1 MKEFLQIRGSVW
13 LLAAC
18 LLAAAP
24 ALPQSTIGSV
34 NGTISDLT
42 GAVIPGTSVTL
53 SNVGTGVEV
62 ANTSNASGFF
72 VFVNVQPGNYTLVA
86 EQEGFKTALLPT
98 FNVGV
103 NQTVTQNISLEV
115 GSVAETIEVMAQ
127 AELLQQSTSELGT
140 VIGVKAVEDLPLNGR
155 NFTQLLTLTPGATPV
170 STAQSNGIGS
180 HDLANVG
187 VPGASFSNPSIHG
200 QWNRMNIHL
209 LDGLSNTN
217 FIGNM
222 YVIPPI
228 IDAIEEFKVQS
239 HNDKAEFG
247 GVLGGIINV
256 ISKTGTN
263 EFHGSLWEFVRNDV
277 LNARD
282 PFADEFNV
290 EPAAFRQNQF
300 GASVGGPIIKN
311 RTFFHAAYEGW
322 RYSNPRSNRYYVP
335 TDAQLGGDFSEWPT
349 GRSLFNPLTTRPDPD
364 SGDLIRDRFPNDVI
378 PSSMLD
384 QSMQTY
390 LRGYYDRPNLTGDPQ
405 FNVINGDAATNDANN
420 FQVRVDHQFS
430 ELDRAWFRYSK
441 IDGAQLTPSTQL
453 INEVGEF
460 PFFSYGG
467 GWFHSFSPTLIMDH
481 SYGYSKEPYRQGTLP
496 DEEVGDGPALAAGFG
511 TIDGVQPIPR
521 IAIGSGGF
529 AGGDVGALRR
539 MEGPLEF
546 HYEQFHYT
554 GNLSWIRGNH
564 TIKFG
569 AQTLRHT
576 LTPGSTGS
584 ISFNFTEVPTR
595 GLRPGEVGSTGDPV
609 ASALIGV
616 PSQVSGGLPSNIF
629 FGYQTFGAYVQDEW
643 KVRRNLTLNI
653 GLRFDH
659 LMWPDV
665 ESDTGRFKTNY
676 DLATGDFL
684 IGLDSMPRPCN
695 EVGIAPC
702 IPGDGLGDVPH
713 GDRIRLAG
721 HTSIGPIPTWDN
733 WQPRF
738 GLAWSM
744 NPTTVLRVGY
754 GIVFDQLTGV
764 NQSWQGSGGW
774 PSNDGFFEPTNAVGE
789 PVRFIDELRTKLGS
803 PLPGPQP
810 WGDTCWC
817 VDHNNKRPMSHQ
829 WNVEL
834 QKQISQ
840 NLVVSGAYVA
850 SVSRRLQI
858 TGLGNT
864 AQPGTGSAEEVQ
876 ARKPHPPHAH
886 GVLGRRPRTRQL
898 PRHRAQGRAA
908 LLGRVLAACLVH
920 LVAGG
925 RQRSE
930 RLLHRRERPRGKFLR
945 PGLLQPRE
953 EQGRCG
959 LQHPPLPVRIVRL
972 GASRRQGQAG
982 IEPRPGRLDPRQ
994 LARQQP
1000 VPDPERTADQHGG
1013 RRGCREHRQRGGLVE
1028 LHEAEPGRR
1037 SGFGRALFGPMVQHG
1052 RLRGACLRQLRQR
1065 GTGTRLFRGGH
1076 VLRLLAVQAIR
1087 MGRRTLGGGAL
1098 RVLQHPQSGELRG
1111 ARLDGAL
1118 PDHGQ
1123 GLQHGRSDAAGAVR
1137 AEDNILNLAPGP
1149 LPGRLQEA

>member
-1 MKEFLQIRGSVW
+1 M
-13 LLAAC
+13 
-18 LLAAAP
+18 
-24 ALPQSTIGSV
+24 
-34 NGTISDLT
+34 
-42 GAVIPGTSVTL
+42 
-53 SNVGTGVEV
+53 
-62 ANTSNASGFF
+62 
-72 VFVNVQPGNYTLVA
+72 
-86 EQEGFKTALLPT
+86 
-98 FNVGV
+98 
-103 NQTVTQNISLEV
+103 
-115 GSVAETIEVMAQ
+115 
-127 AELLQQSTSELGT
+127 
-140 VIGVKAVEDLPLNGR
+140 
-155 NFTQLLTLTPGATPV
+155 
-170 STAQSNGIGS
+170 
-180 HDLANVG
+180 
-187 VPGASFSNPSIHG
+187 
-200 QWNRMNIHL
+200 
-209 LDGLSNTN
+209 
-217 FIGNM
+217 
-222 YVIPPI
+222 
-228 IDAIEEFKVQS
+228 
-239 HNDKAEFG
+239 
-247 GVLGGIINV
+247 
-256 ISKTGTN
+256 
-263 EFHGSLWEFVRNDV
+263 
-277 LNARD
+277 
-282 PFADEFNV
+282 
-290 EPAAFRQNQF
+290 
-300 GASVGGPIIKN
+300 
-311 RTFFHAAYEGW
+311 
-322 RYSNPRSNRYYVP
+322 
-335 TDAQLGGDFSEWPT
+335 
-349 GRSLFNPLTTRPDPD
+349 
-364 SGDLIRDRFPNDVI
+364 
-378 PSSMLD
+378 
-384 QSMQTY
+384 
-390 LRGYYDRPNLTGDPQ
+390 
-405 FNVINGDAATNDANN
+405 INGDAATNDANN

-496 DEEVGDGPALAAGFG
+496 DEEIGDGPAVAAGFG

-546 HYEQFHYT
+546 HYEQYHYT

-595 GLRPGEVGSTGDPV
+595 ALRPGEVGSTGDPV

-858 TGLGNT
+858 
-864 AQPGTGSAEEVQ
+864 
-876 ARKPHPPHAH
+876 H
-886 GVLGRRPRTRQL
+886 RPREHRAA
-898 PRHRAQGRAA
+898 RHRIGPKRCRRESPTPTCPRCSGATTADSPTTTASSSRPSRRFSDGFSLLASYTWSRAVDN
-908 LLGRVLAACLVH
+908 G
-920 LVAGG
+920 
-925 RQRSE
+925 SE

-982 IEPRPGRLDPRQ
+982 IEPRPRPPGSSATGTP
-994 LARQQP
+994 
-1000 VPDPERTADQHGG
+1000 TA
-1013 RRGCREHRQRGGLVE
+1013 CS
-1028 LHEAEPGRR
+1028 R
-1037 SGFGRALFGPMVQHG
+1037 SGADSRSTWWSAGMSRTSA
-1052 RLRGACLRQLRQR
+1052 
-1065 GTGTRLFRGGH
+1065 TRWP
-1076 VLRLLAVQAIR
+1076 
-1087 MGRRTLGGGAL
+1087 GGAT
-1098 RVLQHPQSGELRG
+1098 
-1111 ARLDGAL
+1111 
-1118 PDHGQ
+1118 
-1123 GLQHGRSDAAGAVR
+1123 
-1137 AEDNILNLAPGP
+1137 
-1149 LPGRLQEA
+1149 

>member
-1 MKEFLQIRGSVW
+1 MKDFLQIRGSVW

-300 GASVGGPIIKN
+300 GASVGGLIIKN

-876 ARKPHPPHAH
+876 ARKPHPHMPTVFWGDDRGLANYHGIELKAERRFSDGFSLLASYTWSRAVDNGASGFFTAENGPGGSSYVQDFYNLERNKGVAGYNIPHFLS
-886 GVLGRRPRTRQL
+886 VSSVWEL
-898 PRHRAQGRAA
+898 PAGK
-908 LLGRVLAACLVH
+908 GKRVLSRGPAAWILGNWHANSLFQIRSGQPINMVVGGDVANIGNEVAWWSYMRPNLVGDPGS
-920 LVAGG
+920 GG
-925 RQRSE
+925 RSSARWFNTDAFEVPAFGSFGNAGRGHVYSEAVTFFDFSLFKRFGWGEGRWVEVRSE
-930 RLLHRRERPRGKFLR
+930 F
-945 PGLLQPRE
+945 
-953 EQGRCG
+953 
-959 LQHPPLPVRIVRL
+959 
-972 GASRRQGQAG
+972 
-982 IEPRPGRLDPRQ
+982 
-994 LARQQP
+994 
-1000 VPDPERTADQHGG
+1000 
-1013 RRGCREHRQRGGLVE
+1013 
-1028 LHEAEPGRR
+1028 
-1037 SGFGRALFGPMVQHG
+1037 F
-1052 RLRGACLRQLRQR
+1052 
-1065 GTGTRLFRGGH
+1065 
-1076 VLRLLAVQAIR
+1076 
-1087 MGRRTLGGGAL
+1087 
-1098 RVLQHPQSGELRG
+1098 
-1111 ARLDGAL
+1111 
-1118 PDHGQ
+1118 
-1123 GLQHGRSDAAGAVR
+1123 
-1137 AEDNILNLAPGP
+1137 NILNLANYGAPDSTVLSP
-1149 LPGRLQEA
+1149 TMGRVFNTVAPMRQVQFGLKIIF

>member
-1 MKEFLQIRGSVW
+1 MKGSLHLQSNAARLI
-13 LLAAC
+13 LAC
-18 LLAAAP
+18 LLAAVSVFA
-24 ALPQSTIGSV
+24 QSTTGGV
-34 NGTISDLT
+34 NGTITDTT
-42 GAVIPGTSVTL
+42 GAVVPGTSVTL

-62 ANTSNASGFF
+62 TTEANATGFF
-72 VFVNVQPGNYTLVA
+72 VFVNVQPGNFTLVA
-86 EQEGFKTALLPT
+86 EQTGFKTALLPT

-103 NQTVTQNISLEV
+103 NQTVTQNLSLEV
-115 GSVAETIEVMAQ
+115 GAVTETIEVMAQ

-170 STAQSNGIGS
+170 STAQSSGIGS

-209 LDGLSNTN
+209 LDGLNNTN
-217 FIGNM
+217 YIGNM

-247 GVLGGIINV
+247 GVLGGTISV

-263 EFHGSLWEFVRNDV
+263 EFHGTLWEFVRNDV

-282 PFADEFNV
+282 PFADEFN
-290 EPAAFRQNQF
+290 EKPAAFRQNQF
-300 GASVGGPIIKN
+300 GASVGGPIFRNK
-311 RTFFHAAYEGW
+311 TFFHAAYEGW
-322 RYSNPRSNRYYVP
+322 RFSNPRSNRYYVP
-335 TDAQLGGDFSEWPT
+335 TEAQLGGDFSAWPT
-349 GRSLFNPLTTRPDPD
+349 GRNLFNPLTTRPDP
-364 SGDLIRDRFPNDVI
+364 GTGELIRDRYPNNII
-378 PSSMLD
+378 PSSSLN

-390 LRGYYDRPNLTGDPQ
+390 LRGYYDKPNLSGDPQ

-420 FQVRVDHQFS
+420 LQVRFDHQFS

-460 PFFSYGG
+460 PFFNYGG

-481 SYGYSKEPYRQGTLP
+481 SFGYAKEPYRQGTIP
-496 DEEVGDGPALAAGFG
+496 DDEVGDGPALAAGFG
-511 TIDGVQPIPR
+511 TIEGVRAIPS

-529 AGGDVGALRR
+529 AGGDTGALRR

-564 TIKFG
+564 TLKFG
-569 AQTLRHT
+569 VQTLRHT
-576 LTPGSTGS
+576 LTPNATGG
-584 ISFNFTEVPTR
+584 ISFNFTEVPTQ
-595 GLRPGEVGSTGDPV
+595 GLRPAQVGSTGDPV

-629 FGYQTFGAYVQDEW
+629 FGYQTFGAYIQDEW
-643 KVRRNLTLNI
+643 KLRPNLTLNF

-676 DLATGDFL
+676 DLASGGFL
-684 IGLDSMPRPCN
+684 IGLESMPRPCN

-702 IPGDGLGDVPH
+702 IPGNGLEDVPY
-713 GDRIRLAG
+713 GDKIRLAD
-721 HTSIGPIPTWDN
+721 HTSIGPIPVWDN

-738 GLAWSM
+738 GLAWGM
-744 NPTTVLRVGY
+744 NSTTVLRVGY

-774 PSNDGFFEPTNAVGE
+774 PSNDGFFAASNAVGE
-789 PVRFIDELRTKLGS
+789 PVTYIDDLRTKLGS

-817 VDHNNKRPMSHQ
+817 VDHYSKNPMGHQ

-834 QKQISQ
+834 QKQVSQ
-840 NLVVSGAYVA
+840 NLVVSGGYVG

-858 TGLGNT
+858 TGLANT
-864 AQPGTGSAEEVQ
+864 ARPGPGSAEEVR
-876 ARKPHPPHAH
+876 ARTPQPHMPTVFWGDDRGLADYHGIELKAERRFSDGLSFLASYTWSRAVDNGASGFFTAENGPGGSSYVQDYYNLENNRGVSGYNIPHFLSVSSLWEIPAGKGKGIFNRGPAAWILGNWH
-886 GVLGRRPRTRQL
+886 ANSLLQVRSGQPINMVVNGDVANIGNTVAWWSYMRPNMVGDPNAGSRTSARWFDPGAFEVPAFGSFGNAGRGLVFSDAVTAFDFSLFKRFGWGEGRWVEVRSEFFNLFNLVNYGAPDSTVLSPTM
-898 PRHRAQGRAA
+898 
-908 LLGRVLAACLVH
+908 GRVFNT
-920 LVAGG
+920 VAPI
-925 RQRSE
+925 RQVQ
-930 RLLHRRERPRGKFLR
+930 F
-945 PGLLQPRE
+945 GLK
-953 EQGRCG
+953 
-959 LQHPPLPVRIVRL
+959 I
-972 GASRRQGQAG
+972 
-982 IEPRPGRLDPRQ
+982 I
-994 LARQQP
+994 
-1000 VPDPERTADQHGG
+1000 
-1013 RRGCREHRQRGGLVE
+1013 
-1028 LHEAEPGRR
+1028 
-1037 SGFGRALFGPMVQHG
+1037 F
-1052 RLRGACLRQLRQR
+1052 
-1065 GTGTRLFRGGH
+1065 
-1076 VLRLLAVQAIR
+1076 
-1087 MGRRTLGGGAL
+1087 
-1098 RVLQHPQSGELRG
+1098 
-1111 ARLDGAL
+1111 
-1118 PDHGQ
+1118 
-1123 GLQHGRSDAAGAVR
+1123 
-1137 AEDNILNLAPGP
+1137 
-1149 LPGRLQEA
+1149 

>member
-1 MKEFLQIRGSVW
+1 MRFKLHPVRR
-13 LLAAC
+13 LLSLMAAC
-18 LLAAAP
+18 LLAVAAVF
-24 ALPQSTIGSV
+24 AQSTIGSV
-34 NGTISDLT
+34 NGTITDTT
-42 GAVIPGTSVTL
+42 GAVVPGTSVTL

-62 ANTSNASGFF
+62 TTGANASGFF

-86 EQEGFKTALLPT
+86 EQTGFKTVLLPT

-103 NQTVTQNISLEV
+103 NQTVTQNLALEV
-115 GSVAETIEVMAQ
+115 GNVTETIEVMAQ
-127 AELLQQSTSELGT
+127 AEQLQQSTSELGT
-140 VIGVKAVEDLPLNGR
+140 VIGVKEIEDLPLNGR

-209 LDGLSNTN
+209 LDGLNNTN

-263 EFHGSLWEFVRNDV
+263 EFHGSVWEFVRNDA

-282 PFADEFNV
+282 PFADEFNTK
-290 EPAAFRQNQF
+290 PAVFRQNQF
-300 GASVGGPIIKN
+300 GAAVGGPIIKN
-311 RTFFHAAYEGW
+311 KTFFHAAYEGW
-322 RYSNPRSNRYYVP
+322 RFSNPRSNRYYVP
-335 TDAQLGGDFSEWPT
+335 SDAQLGGDLSAWPT
-349 GRSLFNPLTTRPDPD
+349 GRNIYDPLSARPDPAT
-364 SGDLIRDRFPNDVI
+364 GELIRAQYPNNVI
-378 PSSMLD
+378 PSANLS

-390 LRGYYDRPNLTGDPQ
+390 LRGYYDRPNLSGDPQ
-405 FNVINGDAATNDANN
+405 FNVINGDAATNDADN

-430 ELDRAWFRYSK
+430 DLDRAWFRYSK
-441 IDGAQLTPSTQL
+441 IDGEQLTPATQL
-453 INEVGEF
+453 INDIGEF
-460 PFFSYGG
+460 PFFNYGG

-481 SYGYSKEPYRQGTLP
+481 SFGYAKEPYRQGRVP
-496 DEEVGDGPALAAGFG
+496 DESVGDGPALAAGFG
-511 TIDGVQPIPR
+511 TIPGVRPIPS

-529 AGGDVGALRR
+529 LGGQVGALPN
-539 MEGPLEF
+539 MNGPLEF
-546 HYEQFHYT
+546 HYEQYHYT

-564 TIKFG
+564 TLKFG

-576 LTPGSTGS
+576 LTPGSTGA
-584 ISFNFTEVPTR
+584 ISFNFTEVPTQ
-595 GLRPGEVGSTGDPV
+595 GLRPPEVGSTGDPF
-609 ASALIGV
+609 ASTLIGV
-616 PSQVSGGLPSNIF
+616 PSQVSGSLPSSIF

-643 KVRRNLTLNI
+643 RVRPNLTLNI

-665 ESDTGRFKTNY
+665 ESETGRFKTNY

-684 IGLDSMPRPCN
+684 IGLKSMPRPCN
-695 EVGIAPC
+695 EVGVSPC
-702 IPGDGLGDVPH
+702 IPGNGLEDVPF
-713 GDRIRLAG
+713 GNKIRLAD

-738 GLAWSM
+738 GLAWSI

-774 PSNDGFFEPTNAVGE
+774 PSNDSFFEPTNAIGE
-789 PVRFIDELRTKLGS
+789 PVSFIEGLREKLGS
-803 PLPGPQP
+803 PLPGGQP

-834 QKQISQ
+834 QKQVNQ
-840 NLVVSGAYVA
+840 DLVVSGAYVG

-864 AQPGTGSAEEVQ
+864 APPGPGSPEEVR
-876 ARKPHPPHAH
+876 ARTPHPHMPTVFWGDDRGISNYHGIELKADRRFSDGFSLLASYTWSRAIDNGASGYFTAENGPGGSSYVQDFYNLERNEGVAGYNVPHFLSVSSVWELPA
-886 GVLGRRPRTRQL
+886 GKGKSVFNRGPAAWVLGNWHANSLLQVRSGQPINMVVGGDVANIGNGVAWWSYMRPNLVGDPNSGGRTSARWFNTGAFEVPQFGSFGN
-898 PRHRAQGRAA
+898 AGRGLVSSETVTYFDFSLFKRFGWGEGRWVEVRSEFFNLFNLANYGPPDSIV
-908 LLGRVLAACLVH
+908 LSPTMGRVFNTV
-920 LVAGG
+920 VPM
-925 RQRSE
+925 RQVQ
-930 RLLHRRERPRGKFLR
+930 F
-945 PGLLQPRE
+945 GLK
-953 EQGRCG
+953 
-959 LQHPPLPVRIVRL
+959 I
-972 GASRRQGQAG
+972 
-982 IEPRPGRLDPRQ
+982 I
-994 LARQQP
+994 
-1000 VPDPERTADQHGG
+1000 
-1013 RRGCREHRQRGGLVE
+1013 
-1028 LHEAEPGRR
+1028 
-1037 SGFGRALFGPMVQHG
+1037 F
-1052 RLRGACLRQLRQR
+1052 
-1065 GTGTRLFRGGH
+1065 
-1076 VLRLLAVQAIR
+1076 
-1087 MGRRTLGGGAL
+1087 
-1098 RVLQHPQSGELRG
+1098 
-1111 ARLDGAL
+1111 
-1118 PDHGQ
+1118 
-1123 GLQHGRSDAAGAVR
+1123 
-1137 AEDNILNLAPGP
+1137 
-1149 LPGRLQEA
+1149 